1 MTRRHRR
8 SCGSASWPGQ
18 ARATP
23 RSTSPDLRLLPAGED
38 GCLVQNRIWRKI
50 VTLACELIGWTEVLA
65 LDGAPRRWGI
75 RFWTGLAD
83 IPPER

>member
-1 MTRRHRR
+1 M
-8 SCGSASWPGQ
+8 
-18 ARATP
+18 
-23 RSTSPDLRLLPAGED
+23 
-38 GCLVQNRIWRKI
+38 QNRIWRKI